1 MIGGL
6 FIYNHKGEVLIS
18 RVYRDDIGNPRFW
31 LPTELG
37 DRCIEN
43 LHHPAGHQEP
53 DKRRAVSDHQP
64 GDRADWLAAGGH
76 QVSPE

>member
-1 MIGGL
+1 MEIRELKGTRSEALL
-6 FIYNHKGEVLIS
+6 FVSAPHI
-18 RVYRDDIGNPRFW
+18 
-31 LPTELG
+31 
-37 DRCIEN
+37 
-43 LHHPAGHQEP
+43 